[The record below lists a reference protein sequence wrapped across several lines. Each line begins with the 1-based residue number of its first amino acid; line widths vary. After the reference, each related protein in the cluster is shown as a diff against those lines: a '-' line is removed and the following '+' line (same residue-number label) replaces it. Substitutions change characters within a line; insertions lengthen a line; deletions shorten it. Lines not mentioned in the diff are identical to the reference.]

1 MSRRYDSKTTT
12 FSQEGRLYQVEYALE
27 AINNANL
34 TVGILCEGG
43 IILAADK
50 PISTKLLDT
59 GKINEKLY
67 KLDSHM
73 FCAVAGL
80 TADATVLINMCK
92 LYAQRHR
99 YTYGEPQ
106 NVEQHVVQICDIKQS
121 YTQYGGLRPF
131 GVSFLFAGWDA
142 NLGFQLYHT
151 DPSGNYSGW
160 KATAI
165 GHNSQSAQS
174 LLRQEWKEGM
184 SLDDALYLAVK
195 VLTKS
200 MDSTLPKA
208 DKLELGILWK
218 GEFGD
223 MDPTVEMIAED
234 RIADILEKVAA
245 EVSKK
250 ANEVT
255 PAM

>member
-1 MSRRYDSKTTT
+1 MSRRYDTKTTT

-34 TVGILCEGG
+34 TVGLLCDLGVV
-43 IILAADK
+43 LAADK
-50 PISTKLLDT
+50 PISTPLLDP

-80 TADATVLINMCK
+80 TADATVLINTCK

-99 YTYGEPQ
+99 YAYGEPQ
-106 NVEQHVVQICDIKQS
+106 DVEQHVVQICNLKQS
-121 YTQYGGLRPF
+121 YTQFGGLRPF
-131 GVSFLFAGWDA
+131 GVSFLFAGWDSH
-142 NLGFQLYHT
+142 LGFQLYHT

-165 GHNSQSAQS
+165 GHNSQPAQS
-174 LLRQEWKEGM
+174 MLRQEWKEGM
-184 SLDDALYLAVK
+184 NLDEALYLAVK

-200 MDSTLPKA
+200 MDSTMPKA
-208 DKLELGILWK
+208 DKIEVGMLWRGPNGD
-218 GEFGD
+218 GE
-223 MDPTVEMIAED
+223 PTVEMVSESRVAE
-234 RIADILEKVAA
+234 ILSKLTDEAA
-245 EVSKK
+245 AK
-250 ANEVT
+250 AVESGHSI
-255 PAM
+255 

>member
-34 TVGILCEGG
+34 TVGLLCDSGV
-43 IILAADK
+43 ILAADK

-99 YTYGEPQ
+99 YTYGEAQ
-106 NVEQHVVQICDIKQS
+106 NVEEHVVQICDLKQS
-121 YTQYGGLRPF
+121 YTQFGGLRPF
-131 GVSFLFAGWDA
+131 GVSFLFAGWDR

-165 GHNSQSAQS
+165 GHNSQQAQS
-174 LLRQEWKEGM
+174 LLRQEWKEG
-184 SLDDALYLAVK
+184 LTVDEALHLAVK

-200 MDSTLPKA
+200 MDSTVPKA
-208 DKLELGILWK
+208 DKLEFGILWK
-218 GEFGD
+218 GTSGT
-223 MDPTVEMIAED
+223 MDPMVEMISESKV
-234 RIADILEKVAA
+234 ADILANVAA
-245 EVSKK
+245 QSTTKGSE
-250 ANEVT
+250 APHT
-255 PAM
+255 L

>member
-34 TVGILCEGG
+34 TVGLLCDRGVV
-43 IILAADK
+43 LAADK
-50 PISTKLLDT
+50 PISTALLDP

-80 TADATVLINMCK
+80 TADATVLINTCK

-106 NVEQHVVQICDIKQS
+106 NVEQHVVQICDLKQS
-121 YTQYGGLRPF
+121 YTQFGGLRPF
-131 GVSFLFAGWDA
+131 GVSFLFAGWD
-142 NLGFQLYHT
+142 NHLGFQLYHT

-165 GHNSQSAQS
+165 GHNSQPAQS
-174 LLRQEWKEGM
+174 MLRQEWKEG
-184 SLDDALYLAVK
+184 LDLEEALYLAIK

-208 DKLELGILWK
+208 DKIEVGLLWR
-218 GEFGD
+218 GPNGD
-223 MDPTVEMIAED
+223 SEPSVEMVSED
-234 RIADILEKVAA
+234 RVASILDRLTAEAASKAA
-245 EVSKK
+245 ETGSS
-250 ANEVT
+250 
-255 PAM
+255 M